1 MFESFEYSKN
11 FQKFSMSVTSQI
23 IEKLNSDIVQ
33 IQKGLQPD
41 QLSFWYQKII
51 SETRDMAPPWLQD
64 KIKVKQ
70 DAILPMKFNV
80 DVSKRAVRYLM
91 ICIDNN
97 LQQMPYTTQLYFLK
111 VQEIMSKRPV
121 SVSSGETMWAVK
133 RIFDKH
139 LFHHILP

>member
-23 IEKLNSDIVQ
+23 IEKLNNDIVQ

-41 QLSFWYQKII
+41 QLSFWYKKII

-80 DVSKRAVRYLM
+80 DISKRAVRYLM

-111 VQEIMSKRPV
+111 VQEIMSL
-121 SVSSGETMWAVK
+121 EM
-133 RIFDKH
+133 DKA
-139 LFHHILP
+139 LV

>member
-23 IEKLNSDIVQ
+23 IEKLNNDIVQ

-41 QLSFWYQKII
+41 QLSFWYKKII
-51 SETRDMAPPWLQD
+51 SETRDMAPPRLQD

-80 DVSKRAVRYLM
+80 DISKRAVRYLM

-97 LQQMPYTTQLYFLK
+97 LQKMPYTTQLYFLK
-111 VQEIMSKRPV
+111 VQEIMSL
-121 SVSSGETMWAVK
+121 EM
-133 RIFDKH
+133 DKA
-139 LFHHILP
+139 LV

>member
-23 IEKLNSDIVQ
+23 IEKLNNDIVQ

-41 QLSFWYQKII
+41 QLSFWYKKII

-80 DVSKRAVRYLM
+80 DISKRAVRYLM

-111 VQEIMSKRPV
+111 VQEIMSI
-121 SVSSGETMWAVK
+121 EM
-133 RIFDKH
+133 DKA
-139 LFHHILP
+139 LV

>member
-11 FQKFSMSVTSQI
+11 FQKLSMSVTSQI
-23 IEKLNSDIVQ
+23 IKKLNDDIVQ

-80 DVSKRAVRYLM
+80 DISKRAVRYLM

-111 VQEIMSKRPV
+111 VQEIMSL
-121 SVSSGETMWAVK
+121 EM
-133 RIFDKH
+133 DKA
-139 LFHHILP
+139 LV

>member
-1 MFESFEYSKN
+1 MTKYLSIFESFEYSKN

-23 IEKLNSDIVQ
+23 IKKLNSDIVQ

-80 DVSKRAVRYLM
+80 DISKRAVRYLM

-97 LQQMPYTTQLYFLK
+97 LQQMPYATQLYFLK
-111 VQEIMSKRPV
+111 VQEIMSL
-121 SVSSGETMWAVK
+121 EM
-133 RIFDKH
+133 DKA
-139 LFHHILP
+139 LV

>member
-23 IEKLNSDIVQ
+23 IEKLNNDIVQ

-41 QLSFWYQKII
+41 QLSFWYKKII
-51 SETRDMAPPWLQD
+51 SETRDMAPPWLHD

-80 DVSKRAVRYLM
+80 DISKRAVRYLM

-97 LQQMPYTTQLYFLK
+97 LQKMPYTTQLYFLK
-111 VQEIMSKRPV
+111 VQEIMSL
-121 SVSSGETMWAVK
+121 EM
-133 RIFDKH
+133 DKA
-139 LFHHILP
+139 LV